1 MRLNFPIFTG
11 SKVEE
16 DPQVFLDEMKN
27 IFRVMHATNVEGVEF
42 VAYQLKMWHIVLRK
56 ATMEEFVNLKQGR
69 MSVKELPVVLR
80 HRVPSLRLVELSQPH
95 PTLFVDSMESEA
107 SPDVVTGKLKIF
119 SRGVYYW
126 LDPGPTLSFVTPYIA
141 VYFCIGP
148 ETIFEPFSVSTPVGD
163 YIVAKKFYRGCMV
176 SIFHRETLA
185 DLIEL
190 DMDSSSEGLSLQAVP
205 VVNEFPEVFSDDLS
219 GIPLDREIDFKIDLL
234 SDTRPIS
241 ISPYRMASTE
251 LKKLKEKLKD
261 LLDKGFIHPSVFYR
275 VGAAIELDS
284 KAGIAIGRL
293 IEHTLWYVFVFNL
306 VDFSEISLQSRFRH
320 KNIVRYHGTNKVCYH
335 NLECASSAD
344 LLHLCRDESKLYI
357 FLELVTKGSL
367 ASFYRKYHLRDSHVS
382 DYNRQILSGL
392 HYLHSR
398 EVKHRDIKCANIL
411 VGVSGSVKLAD
422 FGLSKLPVF
431 FKQRGLL
438 FYPSCAFA
446 LPTWILRIPITFVEC
461 AMWTFLTYYVMGF
474 DPVVSSFK
482 KPQVMK
488 SDDNENAENER
499 LIEGSETEVQ
509 DKKRGMVLPFGP
521 HSIIFDNIEYSVDM
535 PQGVSGAFRPG
546 VLTAL
551 MGVSGAGKTT
561 LMDVLA
567 GRKIEGYIDADVKI
581 SGYPKKQETF
591 ACISGYYEQNDI
603 HSPYVTVYESL
614 LQLSL
619 AAFTSRR

>member
-42 VAYQLKMWHIVLRK
+42 VAYQLKMWHIVATSGPK
-56 ATMEEFVNLKQGR
+56 AQNPTPKGATSGTNIGWN
-69 MSVKELPVVLR
+69 
-80 HRVPSLRLVELSQPH
+80 SLFFLVIHQ
-95 PTLFVDSMESEA
+95 ESEA

-163 YIVAKKFYRGCMV
+163 YIVAKKFYRGCMFRVVVEVGSDGFFFAIKEV
-176 SIFHRETLA
+176 SL
-185 DLIEL
+185 
-190 DMDSSSEGLSLQAVP
+190 
-205 VVNEFPEVFSDDLS
+205 
-219 GIPLDREIDFKIDLL
+219 IDLGNQQSRYQL
-234 SDTRPIS
+234 
-241 ISPYRMASTE
+241 E
-251 LKKLKEKLKD
+251 Q
-261 LLDKGFIHPSVFYR
+261 
-275 VGAAIELDS
+275 
-284 KAGIAIGRL
+284 
-293 IEHTLWYVFVFNL
+293 
-306 VDFSEISLQSRFRH
+306 EISLQSRFRH
-320 KNIVRYHGTNKVCYH
+320 KNIVRYHGTNK
-335 NLECASSAD
+335 
-344 LLHLCRDESKLYI
+344 DESKLYI

-422 FGLSKLPVF
+422 FGLSK
-431 FKQRGLL
+431 QRGLL

-474 DPVVSSFK
+474 DPVVSRLFK
-482 KPQVMK
+482 QF
-488 SDDNENAENER
+488 
-499 LIEGSETEVQ
+499 LLL
-509 DKKRGMVLPFGP
+509 VLV
-521 HSIIFDNIEYSVDM
+521 HQM
-535 PQGVSGAFRPG
+535 A
-546 VLTAL
+546 
-551 MGVSGAGKTT
+551 
-561 LMDVLA
+561 
-567 GRKIEGYIDADVKI
+567 
-581 SGYPKKQETF
+581 
-591 ACISGYYEQNDI
+591 
-603 HSPYVTVYESL
+603 
-614 LQLSL
+614 
-619 AAFTSRR
+619 